1 MTSRALVLGG
11 GGVAGIAWLTGL
23 FAGFADSGFD
33 PLDADLI
40 LATSAGAGAGAQL
53 TSGVDLETLYACQ
66 ADPARQV
73 EEPEPDPAA
82 LARAAAARPGLLAAG
97 EREAVT
103 RARGLFALSAE
114 TVAPAVRRAVVAA
127 RLPSHTWPPHPF
139 KLVAV
144 DALSG
149 ETALFDRQSEVSLI
163 DAVAASSAVPGVWP
177 PVMINGR
184 PYIDGGAR
192 STESLDLATGYDR
205 VLALVPVGAD
215 FKGTPPR
222 DLAADVA
229 ALEAQ
234 GARVFVVE
242 PDATSQ
248 AAIIDRLLDPMTR
261 GPAAKAGRAQG
272 RAIGAAAIAFWRD
285 A

>member
-114 TVAPAVRRAVVAA
+114 TVAP
-127 RLPSHTWPPHPF
+127 HPF

-222 DLAADVA
+222 DLAAHVA